1 MTESVK
7 FRQDIHDKYDPAARD
22 ALEYSPLLRSF
33 LREQFGVFRFSQN
46 PNKYGIDFR
55 GFDPFGNPVRDIEVE
70 TKLDA
75 GFRDGTFD
83 WDDVHV
89 AWRKEPIFV
98 AGHLVVQF
106 DKLYEYA
113 VVIDPRTMPFSKIT
127 KWNKRKQ
134 ADEDFVSTQERDV
147 FIVKVK
153 ASVAGDLIRPPL
165 PPEEPQEAPKPVL
178 IPDGDFDWL

>member
-7 FRQDIHDKYDPAARD
+7 FRQDIHDKYDPAARS
-22 ALEYSPLLRSF
+22 ALEYSPLLRRF
-33 LREQFGVFRFSQN
+33 LRERFGIFRFTQN
-46 PNKYGIDFR
+46 PDKYGIDFR
-55 GFDPFGNPVRDIEVE
+55 GFDAFGNPVRDIEVE

-75 GFRDGTFD
+75 GFRNGTFD

-98 AGHLVVQF
+98 AGDLVVQF
-106 DKLYEYA
+106 DKLYEFA
-113 VVIDPRTMPFSKIT
+113 VVLDPKVMPFKKIT

-153 ASVAGDLIRPPL
+153 DAVPGALVRLPL
-165 PPEEPQEAPKPVL
+165 PPVEATKPIL
-178 IPDGDFDWL
+178 IPEGDFDWL